1 MNYSLS
7 KNKRGLIGSSIVMF
21 VSIIAIVLILI
32 IFVLGA
38 AIVKKLDDVGGGV
51 RIYDEKEVEIYNI
64 FEYMEE
70 YTALLNVKF
79 FMEKGLSLDK
89 SFSEVSY
96 EK

>member
-1 MNYSLS
+1 MNSNLS
-7 KNKRGLIGSSIVMF
+7 KGKRGLIGSSIVMF
-21 VSIIAIVLILI
+21 ISIITIVLILI
-32 IFVLGA
+32 VFVFGA
-38 AIVKKLDDVGGGV
+38 GFVKKVIKGGGV
-51 RIYDEKEVEIYNI
+51 KIYDENDVEIYNI